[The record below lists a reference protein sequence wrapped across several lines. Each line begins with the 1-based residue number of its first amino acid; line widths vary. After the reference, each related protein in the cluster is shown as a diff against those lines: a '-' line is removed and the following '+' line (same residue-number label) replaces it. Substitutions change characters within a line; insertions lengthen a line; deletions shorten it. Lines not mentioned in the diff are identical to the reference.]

1 MVSFLRHPP
10 FSVLML
16 VLVGALACRRESV
29 GPGAGVGGTNR
40 AVLGDSVGR
49 VFSPPVAI
57 QGIVVDEVTGA
68 AIAGATVIV
77 LRPGVDPA
85 RWASSPADST
95 ASLMAGAALSDSVG
109 EWWIEDLLRG
119 RDYTVMV
126 AARGYRPAVFEDG
139 LSLLADHTSPTRIAP
154 VPLQPR

>member
-1 MVSFLRHPP
+1 
-10 FSVLML
+10 ML

-40 AVLGDSVGR
+40 AVLGDSVGG

-85 RWASSPADST
+85 RWQLVYQSRSGRPEDPWLEPDICDHLET
-95 ASLMAGAALSDSVG
+95 LHEQGVGNVIIHPVGFLSDH
-109 EWWIEDLLRG
+109 IEVLFDL
-119 RDYTVMV
+119 DDE
-126 AARGYRPAVFEDG
+126 AAK
-139 LSLLADHTSPTRIAP
+139 
-154 VPLQPR
+154 